1 MEINIIDY
9 LDEEEIKNICDSEIR
24 TQIKEH
30 FKTEENSKRLLS
42 NLAYHIIKEEINKIV
57 PNYEQELVAKVIS
70 LIKSKDLGYQMFDF
84 DSYGAGR
91 NKSLGAKIIEQTIKE
106 NEALI
111 KDKVINSILNK
122 DYSEE
127 AWNKFE
133 ALAETFTSNI
143 YDFVEQMRNKSQ
155 K

>member
-9 LDEEEIKNICDSEIR
+9 LDEEEIKNICESEIR
-24 TQIKEH
+24 LQIREH
-30 FKTEENSKRLLS
+30 FKTEENAKRLLS
-42 NLAYHIIKEEINKIV
+42 NLAYHIVKEEINKIV

-70 LIKSKDLGYQMFDF
+70 LIKGKHLEYQIFDF

-91 NKSLGAKIIEQTIKE
+91 AKSLGAKIVEQTIKE
-106 NEALI
+106 NESLI
-111 KDKVINSILNK
+111 KQKVIDSIQNK
-122 DYSEE
+122 DYSDE

-133 ALAETFTSNI
+133 ALAETFTHNI
-143 YDFVEQMRNKSQ
+143 YEFVELMRNK